1 MQIGKF
7 SRANFLFCKLE
18 SVMDF
23 CRAKTGVDQHQE
35 CVDRQ
40 SSLIPKP
47 KSSLVS
53 FSLAITPKCLLISIV
68 VPLHRIP
75 EKTLKRL
82 EK

>member
-1 MQIGKF
+1 MQTGK
-7 SRANFLFCKLE
+7 SSGANFLFCKLE

-23 CRAKTGVDQHQE
+23 YWAETGVDRHQE
-35 CVDRQ
+35 CVDRH
-40 SSLIPKP
+40 SSVIPEP
-47 KSSLVS
+47 KSSLPS
-53 FSLAITPKCLLISIV
+53 FSLDFTAKCLLISII